1 MASKEPEAVYGR
13 DELVAAAA
21 SFGVK
26 AEVVAGA
33 LKLAG
38 RNAMTRKETE
48 AAIKSFLE
56 REA

>member
-1 MASKEPEAVYGR
+1 MASKEPEAIYGR

-33 LKLAG
+33 LRLAG
-38 RNAMTRKETE
+38 RSAMTRREAE

-56 REA
+56 RQV